1 MQIYLPICIHFF
13 FWMTSVSVCSRF
25 IGVQNKFKTMNG
37 LNHISLWLCT
47 ACLWEEWCGQSDPQR
62 ERYRFFLFVC
72 VCVCVCLLLLLPF
85 QIFNFFLNKSYSLSA
100 CLVFSYFLI
109 LSRLLSLLR
118 LFSITASLLF
128 NYSKCDL
135 WEATV
140 ASQCHVNQIGCYN
153 RKSVRIHGRS
163 IVTHA

>member
-1 MQIYLPICIHFF
+1 MKLSRLCRSTYPFVYIF

-72 VCVCVCLLLLLPF
+72 VCVCLLLLLPF

-118 LFSITASLLF
+118 LFLFLLRCSLTTASVICEKLQWPA
-128 NYSKCDL
+128 N
-135 WEATV
+135 ATLTRLD
-140 ASQCHVNQIGCYN
+140 AITGNLSAFTD
-153 RKSVRIHGRS
+153 
-163 IVTHA
+163 IV